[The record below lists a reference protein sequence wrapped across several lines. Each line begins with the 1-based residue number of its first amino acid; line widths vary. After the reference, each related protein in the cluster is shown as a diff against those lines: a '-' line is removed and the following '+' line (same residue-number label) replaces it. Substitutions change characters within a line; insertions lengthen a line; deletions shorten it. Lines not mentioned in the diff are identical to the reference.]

1 VLPSSAVP
9 PPLRGQTEIEV
20 ESGIVTVRE
29 AVLGQTLPFSFAGF
43 PAISLP
49 GGSVESLPA
58 SIQLVGARDRD
69 AALLALARWI
79 EGQSVAEADR

>member
-1 VLPSSAVP
+1 
-9 PPLRGQTEIEV
+9 LRGQTEVEV
-20 ESGIVTVRE
+20 ESGIVAVRE

-69 AALLALARWI
+69 AALLGLARWV
-79 EGQSVAEADR
+79 EASQSAGE

>member
-1 VLPSSAVP
+1 
-9 PPLRGQTEIEV
+9 
-20 ESGIVTVRE
+20 VTVRE

-58 SIQLVGARDRD
+58 SLQLVGARDRD
-69 AALLALARWI
+69 AALLGLARWI
-79 EGQSVAEADR
+79 EGQSVAEAGR